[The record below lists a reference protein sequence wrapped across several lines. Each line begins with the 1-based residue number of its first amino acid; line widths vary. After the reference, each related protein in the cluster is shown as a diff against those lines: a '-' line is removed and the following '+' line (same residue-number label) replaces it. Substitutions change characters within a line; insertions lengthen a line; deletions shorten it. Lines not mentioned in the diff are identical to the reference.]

1 MPRDFRSCLV
11 AETATLLDAMRALDA
26 GAIEIAFVVDEAERF
41 VGTLTDG
48 DVRRALL
55 AGAGLEAPLAPYVN
69 RRAIRLGAGSGRV
82 EALELMQVRS
92 IGQIPVVD
100 AEGRIVRVHLLRDML
115 ASGQRDHWAVVMAGG
130 LGTRLGSLTRNTP
143 KPMLRVAGRPILERI
158 VLHLAGHGI
167 RRIFL
172 SVNYLAH
179 VIEDHFGDGSLFGVD
194 IDYLRENAPLGTGGS
209 LSLLPEPPTLPLL
222 VMNGDLVTQANIGD
236 MLGFHDTHGATVTVG
251 TRRYHHTVPFGCIDT
266 DGDRIVRMEEK
277 PTLTRQVNAG
287 LYVVS
292 PEVVAR
298 VPPSTAMGVPDLVD
312 DCLRR
317 GEPVCGYEI
326 VDDWI
331 DVGQRDQLQ
340 AARGET
346 A

>member
-1 MPRDFRSCLV
+1 MSRDFRSSLV
-11 AETATLLDAMRALDA
+11 AGSGTLLDALRALDA
-26 GAIEIAFVVDEAERF
+26 GAIEIAFVVDEAGRF

-55 AGAGLEAPLAPYVN
+55 SGAPLASPLSPHVN

-82 EALELMQVRS
+82 EALELMQARS
-92 IGQIPVVD
+92 IAQIPVLDVD
-100 AEGRIVRVHLLRDML
+100 GRIVGVHLLRDML
-115 ASGQRDHWAVVMAGG
+115 AVRERDHWAVVMAGG
-130 LGTRLGSLTRNTP
+130 LGTRLGPLTKNTP

-158 VLHLAGHGI
+158 VLHLAGHGLKRLFI
-167 RRIFL
+167 

-179 VIEDHFGDGSLFGVD
+179 VIEEHFGDGSRFGVD
-194 IDYLRENAPLGTGGS
+194 IAYLRETEPLGTGGS
-209 LSLLPEPPTLPLL
+209 LSLLPERTALPLV

-236 MLGFHDTHGATVTVG
+236 MLSFHDARGARVTVG
-251 TRRYHHTVPFGCIDT
+251 IRRYHHTVPFGCLET
-266 DGDRIVRMEEK
+266 DGDRILRTEEK
-277 PTLTRQVNAG
+277 PTLSRQVNAG
-287 LYVVS
+287 LYVLS
-292 PEVVAR
+292 PEVVGR
-298 VPPSTAMGVPDLVD
+298 VPPSTFLGVPDLVD

-317 GEPVCGYEI
+317 GEPVHGYEI

>member
-1 MPRDFRSCLV
+1 MSRDFRSSLV
-11 AETATLLDAMRALDA
+11 AESGTLLDAMRALDA

-55 AGAGLEAPLAPYVN
+55 GGAALLDSLLPHVN
-69 RRAIRLGAGSGRV
+69 RRAIRLGTGSGRV
-82 EALELMQVRS
+82 EALELMQSRS

-100 AEGRIVRVHLLRDML
+100 EEGRIVRVHLLRDML
-115 ASGQRDHWAVVMAGG
+115 AARVRDHWAVVMAGG
-130 LGTRLGSLTRNTP
+130 LGTRLGALTRNTP

-179 VIEDHFGDGSLFGVD
+179 VIEAHFGDGARFGVE
-194 IDYLRENAPLGTGGS
+194 IEYLRETEPLGTGGS
-209 LSLLPEPPTLPLL
+209 LSLLPEKPTLPLV

-236 MLGFHDTHGATVTVG
+236 LLAFHDLHRVSATVG
-251 TRRYHHTVPFGCIDT
+251 LRRYHHTVPFGCLET

-287 LYVVS
+287 LYVLS
-292 PEVVAR
+292 PEVVGR
-298 VPPSTAMGVPDLVD
+298 VPAATALGVPDLVD
-312 DCLRR
+312 ECLRR
-317 GEPVCGYEI
+317 GESVFGYEI